1 MPCGWTPAFGA
12 TFFSTGVKIG
22 GPNQNPWGWFG
33 DLPAN
38 EGKTA
43 RHQVGVTPC
52 DLPREGWTR
61 NYDNPHV
68 RDLREYLQ
76 QNNGIKGLEICEPH
90 EVEKAVRIFHRD
102 GFVAV
107 KNCLSPEILARM
119 RATTDRAIMQAIE
132 SGPPGA
138 HSAPLAQP
146 SVGAS
151 ATTVPTSSSGHVKK
165 KHLRLNHCRPD
176 CARASPAE
184 LRYSIGGSSASRQWF
199 HDDAYCELIDLPT
212 TTPILTAI
220 FGSPDYLV
228 GGAGGDCALPGLLS
242 LLFDGV
248 KLPNRSSARLW
259 FSFSLCLPSIR
270 SYRVSRTAS

>member
-1 MPCGWTPAFGA
+1 MSEFNEHYEKHARNGEKRRTARALKPEVHDQCPPLRTVERHFECLARRHLRA
-12 TFFSTGVKIG
+12 RACVCSLLAGVKIG
-22 GPNQNPWGWFG
+22 GPNQNPWGWFE

-68 RDLREYLQ
+68 CDLREYLK

-107 KNCLSPEILARM
+107 KDCLSPEILARM

-138 HSAPLAQP
+138 HSAP
-146 SVGAS
+146 SIS
-151 ATTVPTSSSGHVKK
+151 TV
-165 KHLRLNHCRPD
+165 
-176 CARASPAE
+176 
-184 LRYSIGGSSASRQWF
+184 
-199 HDDAYCELIDLPT
+199 
-212 TTPILTAI
+212 
-220 FGSPDYLV
+220 
-228 GGAGGDCALPGLLS
+228 
-242 LLFDGV
+242 
-248 KLPNRSSARLW
+248 
-259 FSFSLCLPSIR
+259 
-270 SYRVSRTAS
+270 